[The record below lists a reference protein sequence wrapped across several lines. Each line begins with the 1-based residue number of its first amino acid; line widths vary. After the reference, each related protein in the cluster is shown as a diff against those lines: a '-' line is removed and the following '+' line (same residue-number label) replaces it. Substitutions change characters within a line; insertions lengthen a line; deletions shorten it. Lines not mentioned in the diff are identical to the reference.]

1 MLTYLS
7 SRQRPHRRS
16 HGRPTYDWKPI
27 SHWSYTV
34 FHRLRTIRDSMQHH
48 SQANYA
54 EILATDT
61 HAGLGGCR
69 NIDGCHTESRGLLC
83 RAFLVSSCWEVL
95 GVQAMHQNKWA
106 DLRTVWVSLSPD
118 SFQGLYTTFQ
128 CGTKETNASTV
139 SLCSSA
145 ALHLR
150 ELLVEYVVPASQ
162 V

>member
-1 MLTYLS
+1 
-7 SRQRPHRRS
+7 
-16 HGRPTYDWKPI
+16 
-27 SHWSYTV
+27 
-34 FHRLRTIRDSMQHH
+34 MQHH
-48 SQANYA
+48 SQANYTQ
-54 EILATDT
+54 ILATDT

-118 SFQGLYTTFQ
+118 FFQALYTTFR
-128 CGTKETNASTV
+128 CGTKETNANTV

-145 ALHLR
+145 ALHLL
-150 ELLVEYVVPASQ
+150 ELLVEYVVPHHKFDRLY
-162 V
+162 